1 MDKEGDFVDTKL
13 VYALSIPGAIIY
25 LAYLWGTSASF
36 LFASIGY
43 VTLGLCF
50 GSMLSLFKLKNP
62 NRVAVIGSSLIPII
76 AYVFVLFLGY
86 LYRNDITKGSINM
99 SGDII
104 PLNPFVYQE
113 QLGRLLGMAVFILLI
128 FVILSIT
135 FGIVGLCGMF
145 IGKGISQLIG
155 NLSKSEGKNKAGE
168 KEIRIEKLKTLAV
181 ISTSLI
187 SGVISI
193 IIALI
198 K

>member
-1 MDKEGDFVDTKL
+1 MDKEDNFVDAKL

-25 LAYLWGTSASF
+25 LAYLWGTSTSF

-50 GSMLSLFKLKNP
+50 GSLLSLFKLKNP
-62 NRVAVIGSSLIPII
+62 YRVAVIGSSLIPII

-86 LYRNDITKGSINM
+86 LYRNDISKGSINM
-99 SGDII
+99 SGEII

-113 QLGRLLGMAVFILLI
+113 QLGGLLGMAVFILLI

-145 IGKGISQLIG
+145 IGQGISKIFG
-155 NLSKSEGKNKAGE
+155 NISKGNGKSKAGD
-168 KEIRIEKLKTLAV
+168 KDIRIEKIKTLAV